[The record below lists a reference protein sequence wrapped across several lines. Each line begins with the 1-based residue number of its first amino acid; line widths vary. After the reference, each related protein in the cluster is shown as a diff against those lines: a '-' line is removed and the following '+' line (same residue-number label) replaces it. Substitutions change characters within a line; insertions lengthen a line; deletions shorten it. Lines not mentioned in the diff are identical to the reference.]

1 MTDSLPQPTDEQIVS
16 LIQQGDKEKFGL
28 LMERYNKKLY
38 RYGKKF
44 LPDGDNIEDII
55 QDVFINTF
63 QNINDFNTS
72 LKFSSWIYRIAH
84 NAFVNGL
91 KKHQQNM
98 LVKFDFDTLLS
109 HHIYED
115 PAIEA
120 EEYEN
125 MRKMITIG
133 LDTLKPK
140 YKEVIILHYLEE
152 LSYKEIS
159 DILQVPTG
167 TVGIRVMRGKE
178 ILKKTYKEMNID
190 HGK

>member
-190 HGK
+190 YGK